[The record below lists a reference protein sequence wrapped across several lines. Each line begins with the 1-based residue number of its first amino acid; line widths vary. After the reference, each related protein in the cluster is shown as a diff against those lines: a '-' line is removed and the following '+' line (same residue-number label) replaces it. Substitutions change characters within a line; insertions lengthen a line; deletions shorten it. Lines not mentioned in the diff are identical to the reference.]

1 MDCGILREVYDDN
14 LKRIIRL
21 RMLQDNSVVFT
32 TIKNNS
38 EEVSATCLQRPIL
51 AQIRVTKNCNLNCP
65 YCYAN
70 DSSSYQDMSYE
81 QVIHVLD
88 ICDKQGVMAITWTG
102 GEPLTKSFFPDL
114 VKYTYALGIRQTI
127 LTNGTLLEIVLNEDF
142 PKVNLN
148 FQISLNNVWDD
159 IQSNDIVIENTKG
172 LFLAGYDV
180 MLSVMLESVPI
191 ERYEE
196 LIQRMVKNKIPKVKF
211 GLKVLVGA
219 ASQENA
225 DQYERAIRS
234 IIPDLLSLKRKYE
247 NQIKIEYQF
256 DKVGFH
262 FTGLPRRFLMCEAG
276 TTQIYIDNNGDVYP
290 CPLLKSYHFMK
301 CGNVFVD
308 DWMELWSSE
317 PMELLRGI
325 DECTDCHYNCK
336 VWCRAMK
343 YAVDS
348 NFYGKSHFCLK
359 GIT

>member
-70 DSSSYQDMSYE
+70 DSSSY
-81 QVIHVLD
+81 
-88 ICDKQGVMAITWTG
+88 
-102 GEPLTKSFFPDL
+102 
-114 VKYTYALGIRQTI
+114 
-127 LTNGTLLEIVLNEDF
+127 
-142 PKVNLN
+142 
-148 FQISLNNVWDD
+148 
-159 IQSNDIVIENTKG
+159 
-172 LFLAGYDV
+172 
-180 MLSVMLESVPI
+180 
-191 ERYEE
+191 
-196 LIQRMVKNKIPKVKF
+196 
-211 GLKVLVGA
+211 
-219 ASQENA
+219 
-225 DQYERAIRS
+225 
-234 IIPDLLSLKRKYE
+234 
-247 NQIKIEYQF
+247 
-256 DKVGFH
+256 
-262 FTGLPRRFLMCEAG
+262 
-276 TTQIYIDNNGDVYP
+276 
-290 CPLLKSYHFMK
+290 HFMK

-325 DECTDCHYNCK
+325 DECTDCQYNCK